1 MIPAGFTA
9 ADLRRNL
16 AEAEARIE
24 AARRRGGHGQNV
36 RLLAAT
42 KYLTVDQ
49 MPLLAEAGVRLV
61 GENRAQE
68 LQRKAERYGD
78 EFEFHFIG
86 HLQRNKA
93 RQVVPLVRLIHSVES
108 LELVGEIET
117 RAASPVDVLLEVNI
131 SGEASKYGILPADA
145 ATFLERSAPFR
156 AVRFIGL
163 MTMAPLTP
171 DPEQVRPVFRRMK
184 ELRDELAPVFA
195 SRYALTEL
203 SMGMSND
210 YEVAVEEGATIVRLG
225 STLFARTEGG

>member
-1 MIPAGFTA
+1 MPAVFTA

-16 AEAEARIE
+16 TEAEARIE
-24 AARRRGGHGQNV
+24 AARRRGGYGQHV
-36 RLLAAT
+36 RLLVAT
-42 KYLTVDQ
+42 KYLAVDQ
-49 MPLLAEAGVRLV
+49 MPLLAEAGIHLV

-68 LQRKAERYGD
+68 LERKAERYGD
-78 EFEFHFIG
+78 AFEFHFIG

-93 RQVVPLVRLIHSVES
+93 RQVVPLARLIHSVES
-108 LELVGEIET
+108 LELVGEIQA
-117 RAASPVDVLLEVNI
+117 RAESPVDVLLEVNI

-225 STLFARTEGG
+225 STLFARTQGG